1 MRLRS
6 LASGNTFSATE
17 FRGRRSGDWE
27 MGLQLDITA
36 LQDLITQ
43 VRGTTAA
50 LAEVEQRVASFTAE
64 LAQQDP
70 GARLDANS
78 AQQSRRP
85 TGRPGTSGWV
95 ATG

>member
-1 MRLRS
+1 
-6 LASGNTFSATE
+6 
-17 FRGRRSGDWE
+17 

-64 LAQQDP
+64 LAQQDL
-70 GARLDANS
+70 GAQRDANS

-85 TGRPGTSGWV
+85 IGRRGTSGWV
-95 ATG
+95 AAG

>member
-1 MRLRS
+1 
-6 LASGNTFSATE
+6 
-17 FRGRRSGDWE
+17 

-64 LAQQDP
+64 LAAGP
-70 GARLDANS
+70 HS
-78 AQQSRRP
+78 E
-85 TGRPGTSGWV
+85 
-95 ATG
+95 ATGA

>member
-1 MRLRS
+1 
-6 LASGNTFSATE
+6 
-17 FRGRRSGDWE
+17 

-64 LAQQDP
+64 LVRLDRGAQRDAKPAQQIRTP
-70 GARLDANS
+70 I
-78 AQQSRRP
+78 RR
-85 TGRPGTSGWV
+85 RDSSGWV
-95 ATG
+95 PAG